1 MVFVCLFKL
10 TGYVANLSVGLC
22 LYLDVRNV
30 FGQLSQNQEAPII
43 FLLSVAKHSI
53 WLHRNSI
60 VFDEADFC
68 LDDII
73 VDLKKKIRS
82 IGLWQKKNTGI

>member
-1 MVFVCLFKL
+1 M
-10 TGYVANLSVGLC
+10 
-22 LYLDVRNV
+22 YLDVQYV
-30 FGQLSQNQEAPII
+30 FDQLQVSQSQEAAII
-43 FLLSVAKHSI
+43 FLLNVAKHSI

-82 IGLWQKKNTGI
+82 RFLAEKHSNIQDFHSAISNLFYCL